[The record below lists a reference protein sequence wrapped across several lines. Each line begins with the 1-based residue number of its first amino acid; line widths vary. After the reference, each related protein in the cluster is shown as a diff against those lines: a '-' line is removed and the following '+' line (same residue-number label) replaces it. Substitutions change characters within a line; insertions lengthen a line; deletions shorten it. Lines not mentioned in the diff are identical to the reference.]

1 MPPIPKLSA
10 APRPEDTM
18 EPISARYKDTI
29 LRMMAHAADTGSVT
43 VDKVYQE
50 GNKRILPFIDA
61 MIAEN
66 LEPGSGIR
74 SFANLE
80 RLASLSRDGA
90 KCLLLVEHYSNFDLP
105 AFSFLL
111 RKAGPE
117 GERIAE
123 SIVAIAGIKLS
134 ETNPVV
140 TAFTGAYSRLVI
152 YPSRSIDELAT
163 KIVDPA
169 RRAAETAKANAINLA
184 SMKELARLR
193 TEGRLVLV
201 FPAGTRFRPWDP
213 ASKRGVREIDS
224 YIRSFDYMSLVTI
237 NGNILRINPDGE
249 MLEDLICKDRV
260 VIDVSDPKPCSAFR
274 EAIKASTP
282 PDADKK
288 QAVVDA
294 VMAELDAMHEGVER
308 TLKA

>member
-1 MPPIPKLSA
+1 
-10 APRPEDTM
+10 M

-29 LRMMAHAADTGSVT
+29 IRMMSHSKGGGSVSI
-43 VDKVYQE
+43 DNVYQE
-50 GNKRILPFIDA
+50 GNKYILPFIDS
-61 MIAEN
+61 MLSEN
-66 LEPGSGIR
+66 LEAGSGIR
-74 SFANLE
+74 SFANIE
-80 RLASLSRDGA
+80 RLAALSRDGA

-105 AFSFLL
+105 VLIYLL

-117 GERIAE
+117 GERIAD

-140 TAFTGAYSRLVI
+140 TAFSEAYSRLVI
-152 YPSRSIDELAT
+152 YPSRSIDDIAT

-184 SMKELARLR
+184 SMKALARLR
-193 TEGRLVLV
+193 TEGKIVLV

-224 YIRSFDYMSLVTI
+224 YIRSFDYLSFVSI
-237 NGNILRINPDGE
+237 NGNILRLNTGGE
-249 MLEDLICKDRV
+249 MLEDMICKDRV
-260 VIDVSDPKPCSAFR
+260 IIDVSEPRNCGEYR
-274 EAIKASTP
+274 ERVKASLP
-282 PDADKK
+282 PDVDKK
-288 QAVVDA
+288 QGVVDA
-294 VMAELDAMHEGVER
+294 AMAELEAMHEGVER

>member
-1 MPPIPKLSA
+1 
-10 APRPEDTM
+10 M

-29 LRMMAHAADTGSVT
+29 IRMMSHSKRGGGVSIDN
-43 VDKVYQE
+43 VYQE
-50 GNKRILPFIDA
+50 GNKYILPFIDS
-61 MIAEN
+61 MISEN
-66 LEPGSGIR
+66 LEAGSGIR
-74 SFANLE
+74 SFANIE
-80 RLASLSRDGA
+80 RLAALSRDGA

-105 AFSFLL
+105 VLIYLL

-117 GERIAE
+117 GERIAD

-140 TAFTGAYSRLVI
+140 TAFSEAYSRLVI
-152 YPSRSIDELAT
+152 YPSRSIDEIAT

-184 SMKELARLR
+184 SMKALARLR
-193 TEGRLVLV
+193 TEGKIVLV

-224 YIRSFDYMSLVTI
+224 YIRSFDYLSFVSV
-237 NGNILRINPDGE
+237 NGNILRLNTGGE
-249 MLEDLICKDRV
+249 MLEDMVCKDRV
-260 VIDVSDPKPCSAFR
+260 IVDVSEPRRCDEYR
-274 EAIKASTP
+274 ERVKASLP
-282 PDADKK
+282 PDVDKK
-288 QAVVDA
+288 QGVVDA
-294 VMAELDAMHEGVER
+294 AMAELEAMHEGVER

>member
-1 MPPIPKLSA
+1 
-10 APRPEDTM
+10 M

-29 LRMMAHAADTGSVT
+29 IRMMSHSKGGGGVSIDN
-43 VDKVYQE
+43 VYQE
-50 GNKRILPFIDA
+50 GNKYILPFIDS
-61 MIAEN
+61 MISEN
-66 LEPGSGIR
+66 LEAGSGIR
-74 SFANLE
+74 SFANIE
-80 RLASLSRDGA
+80 RLAALSRDGA

-105 AFSFLL
+105 VLVYLL

-117 GERIAE
+117 GERIAD

-140 TAFTGAYSRLVI
+140 TAFSEAYSRLVI
-152 YPSRSIDELAT
+152 YPSRSIDEIAT

-184 SMKELARLR
+184 SMKALARLR
-193 TEGRLVLV
+193 TEGKIVLV

-224 YIRSFDYMSLVTI
+224 YIRSFDYLSFVSI
-237 NGNILRINPDGE
+237 NGNILRLNTGGE
-249 MLEDLICKDRV
+249 MLEDMVCKDRV
-260 VIDVSDPKPCSAFR
+260 IIDVSEPRRCDEYR
-274 EAIKASTP
+274 ERVKASLP
-282 PDADKK
+282 PDVDKK
-288 QAVVDA
+288 QGVVDA
-294 VMAELDAMHEGVER
+294 AMAELEAMHEGVER

>member
-1 MPPIPKLSA
+1 
-10 APRPEDTM
+10 M

-29 LRMMAHAADTGSVT
+29 IRMMSHSKGGGGVSIDN
-43 VDKVYQE
+43 VYQE
-50 GNKRILPFIDA
+50 GNKYILPFIDS
-61 MIAEN
+61 MISEN
-66 LEPGSGIR
+66 LEAGSGIR
-74 SFANLE
+74 SFANIE
-80 RLASLSRDGA
+80 RLAALSRDGA

-105 AFSFLL
+105 VLIYLL

-117 GERIAE
+117 GERIAD

-140 TAFTGAYSRLVI
+140 TAFSEAYSRLVI
-152 YPSRSIDELAT
+152 YPSRSIDEIAT

-184 SMKELARLR
+184 SMKALARLR
-193 TEGRLVLV
+193 TEGKIVLV

-224 YIRSFDYMSLVTI
+224 YIRSFDYLSFVSI
-237 NGNILRINPDGE
+237 NGNILRLNTGGE
-249 MLEDLICKDRV
+249 MLEDMVCKDRV
-260 VIDVSDPKPCSAFR
+260 IVDVSEPRRCDEYR
-274 EAIKASTP
+274 ERVKASLP
-282 PDADKK
+282 PDVDKK
-288 QAVVDA
+288 QGVVDA
-294 VMAELDAMHEGVER
+294 AMAELEAMHEGVER

>member
-1 MPPIPKLSA
+1 
-10 APRPEDTM
+10 M

-29 LRMMAHAADTGSVT
+29 IRMMSHSKGGGGVSIDN
-43 VDKVYQE
+43 VYQE
-50 GNKRILPFIDA
+50 GNKYILPFIDS
-61 MIAEN
+61 MISEN
-66 LEPGSGIR
+66 LEAGSGIR
-74 SFANLE
+74 SFANIE
-80 RLASLSRDGA
+80 RLAALSRDGA

-105 AFSFLL
+105 VLIYLL

-117 GERIAE
+117 GERIAD

-140 TAFTGAYSRLVI
+140 TAFSEAYSRLVI
-152 YPSRSIDELAT
+152 YPSRSIDEIAT

-184 SMKELARLR
+184 SMKALARLR
-193 TEGRLVLV
+193 TEGKIVLV

-224 YIRSFDYMSLVTI
+224 YIRSFDYLSFVSI
-237 NGNILRINPDGE
+237 NGNILRLNTGGE
-249 MLEDLICKDRV
+249 MLEDMICKDRV
-260 VIDVSDPKPCSAFR
+260 IVDVSEPRRCDEYR
-274 EAIKASTP
+274 ERVKASLP
-282 PDADKK
+282 PDVDKK
-288 QAVVDA
+288 QGVVDA
-294 VMAELDAMHEGVER
+294 AMAELEAMHEGVER

>member
-1 MPPIPKLSA
+1 
-10 APRPEDTM
+10 M

-29 LRMMAHAADTGSVT
+29 LNMLSHSKGGMNVSAEQ
-43 VDKVYQE
+43 VYQE
-50 GNKRILPFIDA
+50 GNKAILPFIDA
-61 MIAEN
+61 IIAEH

-74 SFANLE
+74 SFANIE
-80 RLASLSRDGA
+80 KLAALSRDGA
-90 KCLLLVEHYSNFDLP
+90 KCLLLVEHFSNFDLP
-105 AFSFLL
+105 VLSYLL

-123 SIVAIAGIKLS
+123 AIVAIAGIKLS

-140 TAFTGAYSRLVI
+140 TAFSEAYSRLVI
-152 YPSRSIDELAT
+152 YPSRSIDELKV
-163 KIVDPA
+163 KIVDPV
-169 RRAAETAKANAINLA
+169 RRAAETLKANAINLA

-193 TEGRLVLV
+193 TEGKLILV
-201 FPAGTRFRPWDP
+201 FPAGTRYRPWEP

-224 YIRSFDYMSLVTI
+224 YIRSFDYLSLVSI
-237 NGNILRINPDGE
+237 NGNILRLNPEGE

-260 VIDVSDPKPCSAFR
+260 IIDVSEPRRCDEFR
-274 EAIKASTP
+274 NAIKNSVP
-282 PDADKK
+282 EGEDKK

-294 VMAELDAMHEGVER
+294 AMAGLDAMHEGVQR